1 MESRAQ
7 KLDRIDIFRSD
18 HAVVAIYNLG
28 SEDLA
33 IDDLQTR
40 RIWRC
45 RRPDRSLRS
54 DLALSTLRAN
64 RSAGSDIAP
73 ITFGSGVV
81 CFASLSGQALRSD
94 RACVAFRALRARFA
108 EFTLGTLGTPRSCS
122 SNWASWALRTG
133 RPFRSWLSGFTLR
146 TNKPLKSSL
155 AHITF
160 RTGRTYRTGRTLRT
174 DLSNGARLTH
184 GTGLPR
190 FALGTGASERQS
202 KNRKNDE
209 ERGNRATTDPLTE
222 VYLVLEH
229 LDLGSESQS
238 VQLCAERKG

>member
-1 MESRAQ
+1 MSE
-7 KLDRIDIFRSD
+7 FTSD
-18 HAVVAIYNLG
+18 HPVVPIYNVDL
-28 SEDLA
+28 EDLA
-33 IDDLQTR
+33 ADDLQTGG
-40 RIWRC
+40 IGRC
-45 RRPDRSLRS
+45 RRPDRSLEA
-54 DLALSTLRAN
+54 DLALFTLRAN

-73 ITFGSGVV
+73 IAFGSSVA
-81 CFASLSGQALRSD
+81 CFASRSSQALSSD
-94 RACVAFRALRARFA
+94 RACVALRALRAQFA

-122 SNWASWALRTG
+122 TSWASWALRTG

-160 RTGRTYRTGRTLRT
+160 RAGRTYRTGRTLRT
-174 DLSNGARLTH
+174 DQSNGARLTH

-190 FALGTGASERQS
+190 FAVGTGASERQS
-202 KNRKNDE
+202 KKRKNDE

-229 LDLGSESQS
+229 MDLGSESRVAQPR
-238 VQLCAERKG
+238 AER